1 MKHGRVFRIFA
12 SFVCFSFLLF
22 TAGAASLQAE
32 GKRGALPVGEMIS
45 RGVVKF
51 QAGENLWKQVEAAS
65 FPIFQGMTVRTEK
78 GTAVI
83 SLPDQ
88 NQIELGPESVLFF
101 EEKEQIRLLKGRINF
116 RISPSKVLRIC
127 AGNFMVVGTSALQA
141 GRGPA
146 PVSKADEAAGTL
158 SLHSNSAVT
167 IQGIQGH
174 LTLLNQE
181 RTVLASVAPKESL
194 TLPAALGAKT
204 GKGKTPPVQIA
215 QVGEEEEPVV
225 GKAKE
230 KEKEVT
236 PEKPKKTGGL
246 SGTTWLGIGVGVL
259 AIGGIAALAGGGG
272 GGGGGGGTPV
282 CP

>member
-1 MKHGRVFRIFA
+1 MRHGPVFKSLACFI
-12 SFVCFSFLLF
+12 CFSFLLF
-22 TAGAASLQAE
+22 TAGAASLHAE
-32 GKRGALPVGEMIS
+32 GKRGALPMGEMIS
-45 RGVVKF
+45 KGIVKF
-51 QAGENLWKQVEAAS
+51 QVGENLWKQVEAAS
-65 FPIFQGMTVRTEK
+65 FPIFQGMTVKTEK
-78 GTAVI
+78 GTAII

-88 NQIELGPESVLFF
+88 SQIELGPESVLYF
-101 EEKEQIRLLKGRINF
+101 EEKEQIRLLKGTVNF
-116 RISPSKVLRIC
+116 RTSPSKALRLC

-146 PVSKADEAAGTL
+146 PVPKADEAAGSL

-181 RTVLASVAPKESL
+181 RTVLATVAPKESL
-194 TLPAALGAKT
+194 TIPAAMGTKT

-215 QVGEEEEPVV
+215 QVGEEEEAAP
-225 GKAKE
+225 GKPPKE
-230 KEKEVT
+230 AT
-236 PEKPKKTGGL
+236 PEPPKKTGGL

-272 GGGGGGGTPV
+272 GGGSSSSTPV